1 MTWDPTY
8 RKERGM
14 GVSDIVIVSGSPSS
28 ISKSERILY
37 YLGDLVK
44 REGFLIK
51 HISVKG
57 VEAKDLLFGN
67 CESPEIKEIARR
79 LEKAKGVIVGSPVYK
94 ASYSGVLKALFDIL
108 PQDVLQDT
116 PVLPVMTGGSPSH
129 LLALEYTLKPLLA
142 SMKGQNLKGLYF
154 QDSQL
159 DMTSDNL
166 IADESM
172 LNRTNKQI
180 EYFLG
185 KIRREQPVF

>member
-1 MTWDPTY
+1 MTRDPAY

-44 REGFLIK
+44 QEGFLIK

-57 VEAKDLLFGN
+57 VDAKDLLFGN
-67 CESPEIKEIARR
+67 FESPEIKEIARR
-79 LEKAKGVIVGSPVYK
+79 LGKAKGVIVGSPVYK

-142 SMKGQNLKGLYF
+142 SMKAQNLKGLYF

-159 DMTSDNL
+159 DMTSDHL